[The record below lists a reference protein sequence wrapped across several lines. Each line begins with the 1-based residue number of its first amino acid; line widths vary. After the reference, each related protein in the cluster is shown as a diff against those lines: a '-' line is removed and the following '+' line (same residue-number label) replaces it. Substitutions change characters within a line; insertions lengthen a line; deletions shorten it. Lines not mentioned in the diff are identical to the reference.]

1 MAEEWLKRQ
10 AVLGG
15 AEAEAGR
22 NGPLLEHTLAERMTP

>member
-10 AVLGG
+10 AVLAG

-22 NGPLLEHTLAERMTP
+22 HGPLLEPTLTERMTP